1 MGPEMGPEMGPVM
14 GPVMGPA
21 MGGAAMGPPPPAPR
35 VSGAYDPSDMSQ
47 QVMPEEVGAG
57 RARLGGGA
65 AGGESAATGLQLPV
79 THQVVLKGHGK
90 VVTCLALDRG
100 GGRLATGSSDND
112 VRLWDFNGMNV
123 EPRSFRTIE
132 EPLGSY
138 QLRALDFA
146 PSGGDQLVV
155 AGSSPQP
162 VILDREGRKLTA
174 LMKGDMYLRDM
185 RATRGHVAACT
196 SARWHPFENNL
207 LATASEDGTVRLWD
221 VGVACERGDD
231 ASSLNVNS
239 GQRTVMVLRD
249 ERGIKAS
256 CGAIAWHAD
265 GNTIMCGGA
274 DGSLQLWEMRAGDY
288 KPVVLKKD
296 ATPRVEA
303 ISDKVKASNVVRGAH
318 EAGADISSVRWHRD
332 GNRLASR
339 STDGT
344 LKLWDLRR
352 FDTPLAA
359 WGALPNIYGMAGCDF
374 SPDGELLIAGTSV
387 KKGDGA
393 AQIVVVSTSTLQ
405 RVSEIDVDGAS
416 VVALSWH
423 PRLNQILVGSADGGV
438 YVMYDPEVSQKGAML
453 CANKAPPKRATH
465 VYTGGAMQIMT
476 PHALPMFKDEQLDHR
491 KRRRE
496 DRRDPLR
503 SQKPELVKTGPGTG
517 GRLSVGYQQALL
529 ASLPGGVS
537 GLAGTKDKIE
547 AFKVEDAREEIL
559 K

>member
-1 MGPEMGPEMGPVM
+1 MFICASPVAAFC
-14 GPVMGPA
+14 PNNNCLLVLEP
-21 MGGAAMGPPPPAPR
+21 GAANG
-35 VSGAYDPSDMSQ
+35 V
-47 QVMPEEVGAG
+47 
-57 RARLGGGA
+57 RLAEGGGGA
-65 AGGESAATGLQLPV
+65 LGV
-79 THQVVLKGHGK
+79 
-90 VVTCLALDRG
+90 ALDEKGDEEDDGDEEAKDDGKEGTERHIQADGAAIDGNYAGERRG
-100 GGRLATGSSDND
+100 QLLHGGHLHGHLGRRKLRDGQLAGAAQ
-112 VRLWDFNGMNV
+112 RRPG
-123 EPRSFRTIE
+123 R
-132 EPLGSY
+132 
-138 QLRALDFA
+138 
-146 PSGGDQLVV
+146 
-155 AGSSPQP
+155 
-162 VILDREGRKLTA
+162 REGLSSS
-174 LMKGDMYLRDM
+174 
-185 RATRGHVAACT
+185 H
-196 SARWHPFENNL
+196 E
-207 LATASEDGTVRLWD
+207 
-221 VGVACERGDD
+221 ACERGDD

-559 K
+559 KYAKLAEEDPHFVTPAYAVNQPATLSGAHLAKTVDSEDDEEDQGQ